1 MLRSSLVLNVEASDE
16 FSESVCRLHRHTGNT
31 MGSIFK
37 TARGSV
43 SILHW

>member
-1 MLRSSLVLNVEASDE
+1 MLCSSLVLNVEASDE
-16 FSESVCRLHRHTGNT
+16 FSESVSRLHRHTGNA

-43 SILHW
+43 TIIHW